1 MGSFWGSS
9 FRSTR
14 EAQIERL
21 ASLAPSNSRF
31 LDIGCGVGHYLTI
44 AKKRFTNL
52 FGVEPSRTSVKIA
65 REKGF
70 TVIHDYFHEG
80 LEFDGGF
87 DAISIIEVLEHLEQ
101 PLVLFKQAARLLNE
115 NGILLVE
122 VPNGQRIVEKKLFNN
137 LCTDHIQYFS
147 VSSLSSMAH
156 QAGLSIVC
164 VQESRDP
171 NLLELY
177 VKRSTRSQESF
188 TSKRDV
194 AMDRLLTKLSPKD
207 RVSAWGAGAESVSYL
222 AMLQKVTNIQC
233 LFDSDVAKHGHS
245 IAKIPILP
253 PTAENVTK
261 FDKIILFA
269 SAHRQQIQEQLNEL
283 GFCGELLDI

>member
-1 MGSFWGSS
+1 MNVYDSEELQLRDLEIYYCTICGHTQIPSCISEDYYEEYSMGSFWGSS

-137 LCTDHIQYFS
+137 L
-147 VSSLSSMAH
+147 
-156 QAGLSIVC
+156 
-164 VQESRDP
+164 
-171 NLLELY
+171 
-177 VKRSTRSQESF
+177 
-188 TSKRDV
+188 
-194 AMDRLLTKLSPKD
+194 
-207 RVSAWGAGAESVSYL
+207 
-222 AMLQKVTNIQC
+222 
-233 LFDSDVAKHGHS
+233 
-245 IAKIPILP
+245 
-253 PTAENVTK
+253 
-261 FDKIILFA
+261 
-269 SAHRQQIQEQLNEL
+269 
-283 GFCGELLDI
+283 